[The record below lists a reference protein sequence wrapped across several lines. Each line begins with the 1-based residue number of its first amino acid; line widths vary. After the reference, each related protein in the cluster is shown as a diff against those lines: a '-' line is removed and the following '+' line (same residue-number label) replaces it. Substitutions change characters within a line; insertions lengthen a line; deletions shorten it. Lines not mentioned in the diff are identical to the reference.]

1 MQKTKTP
8 LLQRLRQLACL
19 SQEELAQIVDISQS
33 SLSRVELGKRSLRQD
48 ELDRLT
54 KFFKV
59 DPTVLEMH

>member
-1 MQKTKTP
+1 MHKTKTP

-33 SLSRVELGKRSLRQD
+33 WLSRVELGKRSLSDD
-48 ELDRLT
+48 ELDRLA

-59 DPTVLEMH
+59 APAVLEMR